1 MTSLSVIIASSGRL
15 TLQRTLESVQRQM
28 DRDDEILVSVNSNA
42 PWGHAARNQLMRAA
56 RGDAIMFLDDDDVY
70 VSGALNIVRRSV
82 ELNPYI
88 MHMFRMRYP
97 DGREL
102 WRTTD
107 VSCGNVSTQMVVCPN
122 NQPMLGRF
130 GEGVYEG
137 DYHFIKS
144 SMDRFGQM
152 VWHQEIIA
160 LVRPR

>member
-1 MTSLSVIIASSGRL
+1 MQVRHEDE
-15 TLQRTLESVQRQM
+15 TLIS
-28 DRDDEILVSVNSNA
+28 INSNA
-42 PWGHAARNQLMRAA
+42 PFGHAARNQLMLAA
-56 RGDAIMFLDDDDVY
+56 RGNALCFMDDDDVY
-70 VSGALNIVRRSV
+70 VPGALDVIRAAF
-82 ELNPYI
+82 EADPTC
-88 MHMFRMRYP
+88 MHMFRMRYA

-152 VWHQEIIA
+152 VWHQEMIA

>member
-1 MTSLSVIIASSGRL
+1 MTSLSVIVASSGRP
-15 TLQRTLESVQRQM
+15 TLQRTLESIQRQM
-28 DRDDEILVSVNSNA
+28 GSDDEILVSVNSNA
-42 PWGHAARNQLMRAA
+42 PWGHAARNQLMKAA

-70 VSGALNIVRRSV
+70 LPGALTIVRRSV
-82 ELNPYI
+82 ERSPYI
-88 MHMFRMRYP
+88 MHMFKMLYS

-152 VWHQEIIA
+152 AWHDAVIA